1 MFSTHLAR
9 RLFSGPSSTPR
20 LLLSLRPR
28 SWGPQRKEPYTNP
41 CRHPKVRLSKAISA
55 SSPGQVPLFMPKD
68 LYEKS
73 RGWAEAIA
81 REAGNNT
88 RATIEGLVFT
98 NEKGE
103 VELSWIECNRR
114 PQARCGIQGS
124 QYKHGL
130 SREATVHLHLQH
142 STVAMPSPCEW
153 RADPGEVENEA
164 LALLQ
169 QDSSGNRRSRSASAK
184 RYSGGSGYSTP

>member
-1 MFSTHLAR
+1 
-9 RLFSGPSSTPR
+9 
-20 LLLSLRPR
+20 
-28 SWGPQRKEPYTNP
+28 
-41 CRHPKVRLSKAISA
+41 
-55 SSPGQVPLFMPKD
+55 MPKD

-124 QYKHGL
+124 QPNHGL
-130 SREATVHLHLQH
+130 SREATGSTVRLHLQH
-142 STVAMPSPCEW
+142 STLRLVP
-153 RADPGEVENEA
+153 
-164 LALLQ
+164 LATKHRPTAA
-169 QDSSGNRRSRSASAK
+169 SRR
-184 RYSGGSGYSTP
+184 